1 MSDSKEKLFINGV
14 NAYLENVNYSMKN
27 NISNISKLELKQNIE
42 LIKCNEEVVVIRMT
56 RSLNSDSHEFEL
68 TVSCVGEYYIDKK
81 SIDNFKDIEDMTK
94 YTKTR
99 MSYLVDKI
107 QMGSYISQIIANLT
121 GNFGRN
127 PIIIPSILNEDTVN
141 NDLNN

>member
-27 NISNISKLELKQNIE
+27 NILNISKLELKQNIE